1 MRNGVWINMKKPIK
15 GVLAFVFM
23 LLLLIF
29 GTGCTKYSSE
39 EAIELIEDHLNE
51 NFRGTFKVVAIDS
64 KTSDGNGVP
73 FASVRYYIATVTEV
87 NSSFY
92 FEANCNGKT
101 GAVTDY
107 YRQSILSTELE
118 ARLKDILADYP
129 ELKLSY
135 APTSITW
142 GPEITDWKPTG
153 PDDFIDTS
161 AGLRVDLT
169 ISAEKPEELS
179 DEIFKL
185 IQELEAEDITFERLI
200 IYNEFGNQHDSAMLI
215 SSTTDT
221 NVVEADI
228 RAALKKMSTGENE

>member
-1 MRNGVWINMKKPIK
+1 MKKPIK

-87 NSSFY
+87 NSGFY

-107 YRQSILSTELE
+107 YRQSILAKDLDM
-118 ARLKDILADYP
+118 RLKVILDNYP
-129 ELKLSY
+129 GMELSY
-135 APTSITW
+135 PLKSVNW
-142 GPEITDWKPTG
+142 GAAFANWKPA
-153 PDDFIDTS
+153 DCNDLIDTG
-161 AGLRVDLT
+161 AEIQADLFM
-169 ISAEKPEELS
+169 SVAKPAEMA
-179 DEIFKL
+179 DEIFRL
-185 IQELEAEDITFERLI
+185 IQELEAEDIILKSLLV
-200 IYNEFGNQHDSAMLI
+200 YNKYGGQSDVTMLI
-215 SSTTDT
+215 SSSQNTAV
-221 NVVEADI
+221 NEADI
-228 RAALKKMSTGENE
+228 RSTLEELSSSENDET